1 MHSTLSFTIQ
11 DSTVQDYIFHMTWK
25 VLGVCV
31 NSYAKM
37 CQLVEKEMLCI
48 NILVKPSCFS
58 MYGSNEPHM
67 LRQCTWGHTYASGG
81 HNIIP
86 LT

>member
-1 MHSTLSFTIQ
+1 MHSTLSFTTQ

-48 NILVKPSCFS
+48 NILV
-58 MYGSNEPHM
+58 NPHAFPCM
-67 LRQCTWGHTYASGG
+67 AVMNLTCLGNVHGATYMQVGG
-81 HNIIP
+81 
-86 LT
+86 